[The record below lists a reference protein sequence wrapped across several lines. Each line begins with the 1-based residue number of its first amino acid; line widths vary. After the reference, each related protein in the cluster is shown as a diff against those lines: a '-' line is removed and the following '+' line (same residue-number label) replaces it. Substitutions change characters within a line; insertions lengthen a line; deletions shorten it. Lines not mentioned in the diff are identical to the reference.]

1 MNNDL
6 TKHKTTNGFKC
17 LGQCYYPGSTIIH
30 PITFEKHIVHI
41 EPTCAVV
48 PFMKDNII
56 TYFDKCINPTANK
69 NENLETNILVPEIIF
84 DELSF
89 LKIYY
94 DIFSME
100 DALNYIDKNKYN
112 SIFTKIRIMNLTLK
126 CFYEEIN
133 IIDQRFVDFIIEYI
147 KKIKIKK
154 IYYYL
159 HTYIGYSDDKK
170 SIMYID
176 PKNNNLKVNEL
187 CIERTNY
194 LLEIINSDNIT
205 KFLIKY
211 FKNIKY
217 SSDNIENYL
226 NNLIN
231 NLIDYLQ
238 KKINIS
244 N

>member
-1 MNNDL
+1 
-6 TKHKTTNGFKC
+6 
-17 LGQCYYPGSTIIH
+17 
-30 PITFEKHIVHI
+30 
-41 EPTCAVV
+41 
-48 PFMKDNII
+48 
-56 TYFDKCINPTANK
+56 
-69 NENLETNILVPEIIF
+69 
-84 DELSF
+84 
-89 LKIYY
+89 
-94 DIFSME
+94 
-100 DALNYIDKNKYN
+100 
-112 SIFTKIRIMNLTLK
+112 
-126 CFYEEIN
+126 
-133 IIDQRFVDFIIEYI
+133 
-147 KKIKIKK
+147 
-154 IYYYL
+154 
-159 HTYIGYSDDKK
+159 
-170 SIMYID
+170 MYID

-211 FKNIKY
+211 FEKIKY